1 MKNAYANGHQGQCPI
16 QQIDADGNIVAIY
29 KTIQEAADAMRVSHP
44 AIRSAADR
52 KGTCKGYYWQRI
64 SGPTA

>member
-1 MKNAYANGHQGQCPI
+1 MG
-16 QQIDADGNIVAIY
+16 
-29 KTIQEAADAMRVSHP
+29 VSHP